1 MHEHAN
7 CATLRVRVYACALHL
22 DGWCAMRR
30 GPCPVAAPRARLAS
44 RMHPASGLYGSLP
57 YLEYR
62 CPIVSVSIGFG
73 ELAAFARRP
82 DAAQLEPLCH
92 APSALDLDRIIRA
105 TRRASAEAR

>member
-1 MHEHAN
+1 MN
-7 CATLRVRVYACALHL
+7 MPTVPRCACAYTRACALHL

-44 RMHPASGLYGSLP
+44 RMHPASGLYGTLP

-62 CPIVSVSIGFG
+62 CPIVSVSIG